1 MTDAQRD
8 APEQSSPQASC
19 APRATDTERADLV
32 TEAAGRAARYV
43 IHARRRAVRPSGD
56 ALGRLASL
64 RRPLPERGE
73 PPSTVLAELDEVGSP
88 ATMVTTHGRYFGFVN
103 GGTDP
108 AAHAASIL
116 AGAWDQN
123 VALPIMSPIAAT
135 LDAVAAS
142 WVVDALRLPP
152 SATAAFCAGA
162 TIANLTA
169 ILTARDALLSRAGW
183 DVGARGM
190 CGAPRLRVV
199 VGDEV
204 HVSALRALRLAGL
217 GTDQV
222 ERVPTDHCGRIRAD
236 AFPTDTDALTLVL
249 LQAGNVNTGHSDPF
263 AEIIPRVHERGGW
276 VHVDGAFGLWI
287 AASPRHRHLVAGVE
301 LASSWATDAHK
312 WLNVPYDAGVVIARS
327 QADLM
332 SAMAMTAS
340 YVASS
345 DARQPMQL
353 GIQMSQRARGV
364 EVWAMLASHGR
375 LGLASLIER
384 TSEHAARFAS
394 LLAAGGADVL
404 APVVINQLLVGFG
417 SDAVTDAV
425 IAAVQADGT
434 CWAGGTTWHGR
445 RAMRLSV
452 SDIATTRED
461 IEVSA
466 SAILRCA
473 QAVKAAGSG

>member
-1 MTDAQRD
+1 MTDAPPHPAD
-8 APEQSSPQASC
+8 A
-19 APRATDTERADLV
+19 ERADLV
-32 TEAAGRAARYV
+32 TEAAGRAAHYV
-43 IHARRRAVRPSGD
+43 MHARRRAVSPSGD
-56 ALGRLASL
+56 ALDRLAAL
-64 RRPLPERGE
+64 RRPLPQRGRS
-73 PPSTVLAELDEVGSP
+73 PGAVLAELDELGSP

-123 VALPIMSPIAAT
+123 AALPIMSPIAAT

-142 WVVDALRLPP
+142 WIVDALDLPS
-152 SATAAFCAGA
+152 SAVAAFCAGA
-162 TIANLTA
+162 TVANLTGV
-169 ILTARDALLSRAGW
+169 LTARDALLSRAGW
-183 DVGARGM
+183 DVGTRGLS
-190 CGAPRLRVV
+190 GAPPLRVV

-204 HVSALRALRLAGL
+204 HVSALRALRQAGL
-217 GTDQV
+217 GTGQI

-236 AFPTDTDALTLVL
+236 AFPSDTDALTLVL

-263 AEIIPRVHERGGW
+263 AEIIPRVHDRGGW

-287 AASPRHRHLVAGVE
+287 AASPRLKGLVAGID
-301 LASSWATDAHK
+301 LADSWATDAHK
-312 WLNVPYDAGVVIARS
+312 WLNVPYDSGVVIVRS
-327 QADLM
+327 HADLT

-340 YVASS
+340 YVESS

-353 GIQMSQRARGV
+353 GIQMSQRARAV
-364 EVWAMLASHGR
+364 EIWAMLASHGR
-375 LGLASLIER
+375 LGLANLIEH
-384 TSEHAARFAS
+384 TSAHAALFAS
-394 LLAAGGADVL
+394 LLAAGGVDVL

-417 SDAVTDAV
+417 SDATTDAV

-473 QAVKAAGSG
+473 QSLR